1 MSKLKNKETSPTRNS
16 LLTEGFFFGR
26 HINKTAEFMVPPCQA
41 LSCHSF
47 QFFTPYETDTSLRR
61 CLSPSRVI
69 SITRLNHSFKH
80 FSFVILLFHF
90 LMISLLLLD
99 VGLSCFV
106 CLVQVIADR
115 ARAVE
120 GKFFLSFHLSPPPPP
135 PSPLLHSLLSQ
146 TPQICLPQK
155 LFTPE
160 DSISPPPP
168 HFPQNQKY
176 RLPLLRLVSLGV
188 LRMIYEVCIKDSY
201 TLR

>member
-1 MSKLKNKETSPTRNS
+1 M
-16 LLTEGFFFGR
+16 EGFFFGR

-61 CLSPSRVI
+61 CLSPGRVI

-106 CLVQVIADR
+106 CLVQVITDR

-120 GKFFLSFHLSPPPPP
+120 GNFFLSFHLPPPPVPPSPFIIAPDTSDLPPTETLYSWRFNLPPP
-135 PSPLLHSLLSQ
+135 PSRK
-146 TPQICLPQK
+146 IK
-155 LFTPE
+155 
-160 DSISPPPP
+160 SIDCPCCVWF
-168 HFPQNQKY
+168 HWVYCEWFM
-176 RLPLLRLVSLGV
+176 RFV
-188 LRMIYEVCIKDSY
+188 LKIHTHWDN
-201 TLR
+201 

>member
-1 MSKLKNKETSPTRNS
+1 
-16 LLTEGFFFGR
+16 
-26 HINKTAEFMVPPCQA
+26 MVPPCQA

-47 QFFTPYETDTSLRR
+47 QFLTPYETDTSLRR
-61 CLSPSRVI
+61 CLSPGRVI
-69 SITRLNHSFKH
+69 SITRLNHSSKH

-106 CLVQVIADR
+106 CLVQVITDR

-120 GKFFLSFHLSPPPPP
+120 GKFFLSFHLPPAPRPPFSIHNCPRHLRYASHRNSLFLKIQSLPPP
-135 PSPLLHSLLSQ
+135 
-146 TPQICLPQK
+146 
-155 LFTPE
+155 
-160 DSISPPPP
+160 
-168 HFPQNQKY
+168 FPQNQKY

>member
-47 QFFTPYETDTSLRR
+47 QFLTPYETDTSLRR
-61 CLSPSRVI
+61 CLSPGRVI

-106 CLVQVIADR
+106 CLVQVITDR

-120 GKFFLSFHLSPPPPP
+120 GKFFLSFHLPPPSP
-135 PSPLLHSLLSQ
+135 PSPLLHSLLPQ

-155 LFTPE
+155 LFIPE

-168 HFPQNQKY
+168 
-176 RLPLLRLVSLGV
+176 LPAKSKV
-188 LRMIYEVCIKDSY
+188 
-201 TLR
+201 

>member
-26 HINKTAEFMVPPCQA
+26 HINKTAEFMVPPCEA

-47 QFFTPYETDTSLRR
+47 QFLTPYETDTSLRR
-61 CLSPSRVI
+61 CLSPGRVI

-106 CLVQVIADR
+106 CLVQVITDR

-120 GKFFLSFHLSPPPPP
+120 GKFFLSFHLPPPSP
-135 PSPLLHSLLSQ
+135 PSPLLHSLLPQ

-168 HFPQNQKY
+168 HPPSRK
-176 RLPLLRLVSLGV
+176 
-188 LRMIYEVCIKDSY
+188 IKSIDCPCCVWFHWVY
-201 TLR
+201 

>member
-1 MSKLKNKETSPTRNS
+1 MYIVKTKKQRNQPN
-16 LLTEGFFFGR
+16 TELPVNGRFFFGR

-61 CLSPSRVI
+61 CLSPGRVI

-106 CLVQVIADR
+106 CLFQVITDR

-120 GKFFLSFHLSPPPPP
+120 GKFFLSFHLSPRPPFSIHYCPRHLRFA
-135 PSPLLHSLLSQ
+135 SYRNSLLLKIQ
-146 TPQICLPQK
+146 
-155 LFTPE
+155 
-160 DSISPPPP
+160 SPPPP
-168 HFPQNQKY
+168 FPT
-176 RLPLLRLVSLGV
+176 PLSAKSKV
-188 LRMIYEVCIKDSY
+188 
-201 TLR
+201 

>member
-1 MSKLKNKETSPTRNS
+1 MYIVKTKKQRNQPN
-16 LLTEGFFFGR
+16 TELPVNGRFFFGR

-106 CLVQVIADR
+106 CLVQVITDR

-120 GKFFLSFHLSPPPPP
+120 GKFFLSFHLPPPP
-135 PSPLLHSLLSQ
+135 PSPLLHLLLPQ
-146 TPQICLPQK
+146 TPQICLLQK

-160 DSISPPPP
+160 DSISPPSPSR
-168 HFPQNQKY
+168 K
-176 RLPLLRLVSLGV
+176 
-188 LRMIYEVCIKDSY
+188 IKSIDCPFCVWFHWVY
-201 TLR
+201 CE

>member
-61 CLSPSRVI
+61 CLSPGRVI

-106 CLVQVIADR
+106 CLVQVITDR

-120 GKFFLSFHLSPPPPP
+120 GKFFLSFHLSPRPPFSIHYCPRHLRFASYINSLLLEIHSSPPPP
-135 PSPLLHSLLSQ
+135 P
-146 TPQICLPQK
+146 
-155 LFTPE
+155 
-160 DSISPPPP
+160 
-168 HFPQNQKY
+168 FPQNQKY

-188 LRMIYEVCIKDSY
+188 L
-201 TLR
+201 

>member
-26 HINKTAEFMVPPCQA
+26 HINKTAEFMVPPCQE

-47 QFFTPYETDTSLRR
+47 QFLTPYETDTSLRR
-61 CLSPSRVI
+61 CLSPGRVI

-106 CLVQVIADR
+106 CLVQVITDR

-120 GKFFLSFHLSPPPPP
+120 GKFLLYFHLSSPPPPR
-135 PSPLLHSLLSQ
+135 PLFSIHYYPRHLRFASYRNSLLLEIHS
-146 TPQICLPQK
+146 
-155 LFTPE
+155 
-160 DSISPPPP
+160 SPPP
-168 HFPQNQKY
+168 
-176 RLPLLRLVSLGV
+176 LPAKSKV
-188 LRMIYEVCIKDSY
+188 
-201 TLR
+201 

>member
-1 MSKLKNKETSPTRNS
+1 
-16 LLTEGFFFGR
+16 
-26 HINKTAEFMVPPCQA
+26 MVPPCQA
-41 LSCHSF
+41 LSCHFF
-47 QFFTPYETDTSLRR
+47 QFFTPYETDTSL
-61 CLSPSRVI
+61 RVI

-106 CLVQVIADR
+106 CLVQVITDR

-135 PSPLLHSLLSQ
+135 SPLLHSLLPQ
-146 TPQICLPQK
+146 TPQICLLQK
-155 LFTPE
+155 LFTPG

-168 HFPQNQKY
+168 LFPQNQKY

-188 LRMIYEVCIKDSY
+188 L
-201 TLR
+201 

>member
-1 MSKLKNKETSPTRNS
+1 
-16 LLTEGFFFGR
+16 
-26 HINKTAEFMVPPCQA
+26 MVPPCQA

-61 CLSPSRVI
+61 CLSPGRVI

-106 CLVQVIADR
+106 CLVQVITDR

-120 GKFFLSFHLSPPPPP
+120 GKFFLSFHLSSPPR
-135 PSPLLHSLLSQ
+135 PLFSIHYCPRHLRFASYRNSLLLEIHS
-146 TPQICLPQK
+146 
-155 LFTPE
+155 
-160 DSISPPPP
+160 SPPAPSRKIKSIDCP
-168 HFPQNQKY
+168 CCVWFHWVYCEWFM
-176 RLPLLRLVSLGV
+176 RFV
-188 LRMIYEVCIKDSY
+188 LKIHTHWDN
-201 TLR
+201 

>member
-1 MSKLKNKETSPTRNS
+1 
-16 LLTEGFFFGR
+16 
-26 HINKTAEFMVPPCQA
+26 MVPPCQA

-106 CLVQVIADR
+106 CLVQVITDR

-120 GKFFLSFHLSPPPPP
+120 GKFFLSFHLSPPPPRP
-135 PSPLLHSLLSQ
+135 PFSIHYCPRHLRFASHRNSLLLKIQ
-146 TPQICLPQK
+146 
-155 LFTPE
+155 
-160 DSISPPPP
+160 SPPPP
-168 HFPQNQKY
+168 T
-176 RLPLLRLVSLGV
+176 PLLAKSKVKIAPVVFGFIGCIENDLWGLYSRF
-188 LRMIYEVCIKDSY
+188 IHTEIIKDRQRMCLFSSKLHFLY
-201 TLR
+201 SHL

>member
-61 CLSPSRVI
+61 CLSPGRVI

-90 LMISLLLLD
+90 LMTSLLLLD

-106 CLVQVIADR
+106 CLVQVITDR

-120 GKFFLSFHLSPPPPP
+120 GKFFLSFHLSPPP
-135 PSPLLHSLLSQ
+135 SPLLHSLLPQ

-160 DSISPPPP
+160 DSISPPPHP
-168 HFPQNQKY
+168 PSRK
-176 RLPLLRLVSLGV
+176 
-188 LRMIYEVCIKDSY
+188 IKSIDCPCCVWFHWVY
-201 TLR
+201 

>member
-61 CLSPSRVI
+61 CLSPGRVI

-106 CLVQVIADR
+106 CLVQVITDR

-120 GKFFLSFHLSPPPPP
+120 GKFFLSFHLSPPPPVSIHDCP
-135 PSPLLHSLLSQ
+135 RHLRFASHRNSLLLKIQ
-146 TPQICLPQK
+146 
-155 LFTPE
+155 
-160 DSISPPPP
+160 SPPPP
-168 HFPQNQKY
+168 PSRK
-176 RLPLLRLVSLGV
+176 
-188 LRMIYEVCIKDSY
+188 IKSIDCPCCVWFHWVY
-201 TLR
+201 CE

>member
-61 CLSPSRVI
+61 CLSPGRVI

-106 CLVQVIADR
+106 CLVQVITDR

-120 GKFFLSFHLSPPPPP
+120 GKFFLSFHLSSPPPPP
-135 PSPLLHSLLSQ
+135 VPSSPFII
-146 TPQICLPQK
+146 TPDTSDLPPTET
-155 LFTPE
+155 LYSWRF
-160 DSISPPPP
+160 ILPPPP
-168 HFPQNQKY
+168 
-176 RLPLLRLVSLGV
+176 LPAKSKV
-188 LRMIYEVCIKDSY
+188 
-201 TLR
+201 